1 MQMLLGGKHT
11 DASNGAVIPVFN
23 PYTGKQIDTVPCATH
38 EDVQNAIAC
47 ARRGFAVWSK
57 TPLNKRIAILE
68 KFMDLLTAKKPELL
82 KLMIAESGKCIS
94 NADGEIDEAIML
106 FQAYSE
112 KARNFGGE
120 ILPRNSEDRSQNDLL
135 MVVHEPLG
143 VVACITPFNF
153 PVELFAHKVAPA
165 IVMGNA
171 VILKP
176 ASDTPLTSI
185 FMAELML
192 EAGVEPNAIQVITGR
207 GAEVGNWLS
216 LSEDVNMVSLTG
228 STESGSAVMQ
238 NCGKNI
244 TRVGLE
250 LGGND
255 PLIVMDNCDLDAA
268 VESAKGGRCWNAGQT
283 CNACKRFLVHNS
295 VKEEFT
301 KKLVESLRGIKIGAP
316 EDRDTVYGTL
326 INEAAANKAV
336 EQVKQCVAEGAELLL
351 GGGLDA
357 PTVMQPTVLGG
368 VTKDMQIA
376 CDMEVFGPVWPI
388 IGFDTWQEAVEISN
402 QSSFGLSSGV
412 FCDDLRTAMK
422 IASGLDC
429 GACVIGGNGCYRTA
443 HEPYGGHKKS
453 GIGVEGVAKTLEEL
467 TQIKTIILSQVFAD

>member
-120 ILPRNSEDRSQNDLL
+120 VLPRNSEDRSQNDLL

-244 TRVGLE
+244 TRIGLE
-250 LGGND
+250 LGGNWSLSAAFID
-255 PLIVMDNCDLDAA
+255 TISSVLRTDSPSAMMRVASCSISASVGSPSSARAWPADSSPDATFFCTAAGRLSNRKVLAICGRDFDTDLD
-268 VESAKGGRCWNAGQT
+268 SW
-283 CNACKRFLVHNS
+283 
-295 VKEEFT
+295 
-301 KKLVESLRGIKIGAP
+301 
-316 EDRDTVYGTL
+316 
-326 INEAAANKAV
+326 
-336 EQVKQCVAEGAELLL
+336 
-351 GGGLDA
+351 
-357 PTVMQPTVLGG
+357 
-368 VTKDMQIA
+368 
-376 CDMEVFGPVWPI
+376 
-388 IGFDTWQEAVEISN
+388 
-402 QSSFGLSSGV
+402 
-412 FCDDLRTAMK
+412 
-422 IASGLDC
+422 
-429 GACVIGGNGCYRTA
+429 ACVR
-443 HEPYGGHKKS
+443 PKS
-453 GIGVEGVAKTLEEL
+453 S
-467 TQIKTIILSQVFAD
+467 IICW